1 MEKDREGEEGGKEE
15 GEGKGK
21 EEGEGEEE
29 VEEKRRTHS
38 WLRYKICAV
47 GSLMSN

>member
-21 EEGEGEEE
+21 EEGEEE
-29 VEEKRRTHS
+29 VEEERRTHS